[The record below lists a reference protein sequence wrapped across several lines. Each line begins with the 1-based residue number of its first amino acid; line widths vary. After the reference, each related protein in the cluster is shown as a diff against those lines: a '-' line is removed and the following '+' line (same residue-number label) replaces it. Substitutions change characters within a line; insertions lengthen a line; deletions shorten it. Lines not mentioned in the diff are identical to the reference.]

1 MVLERVL
8 FVRTTRVG
16 LITTINSNIGDDFIR
31 DGIAQVLRHVYSD
44 VDVRFLVINKHRP
57 FSVYPAWH
65 PLRWLQLLDRLPRG
79 KTAVAALK
87 ASASQALHRF
97 GGTQFD
103 RVDAIVHC
111 GAPLMWPGCH
121 RSVWASALWDQVVSR
136 LATRVPVL
144 ALAAGSAYPWEDQP
158 QAVTDPSDAAFLG
171 RVLDSCRVMTARD
184 ELVSRL
190 AYGLGTTVPTIPCS
204 AFLVGR
210 RFAVPPKGEEDVVL
224 FNYMPGAGHWSWGQG
239 VDPEHWMVTARTV
252 IGNLSRR
259 HHMAFL
265 CHNREEYEA
274 AELLN
279 AELPRFL
286 PTSIESYFSLI
297 SRSKAAITN
306 RIHGAVALA
315 SLGIPSISVGT
326 DTRMSMLAPLGLS
339 FKYVKEVDHDQLE
352 DELEEIVFHRHEE
365 RERLMSLRD
374 TTWNQY
380 IEAVVQ
386 ATSP

>member
-1 MVLERVL
+1 M
-8 FVRTTRVG
+8 RTMRIG

-44 VDVRFLVINKHRP
+44 VDVRFLAINKHEP
-57 FSVYPAWH
+57 FSVYPVWH
-65 PLRWLQLLDRLPRG
+65 PLRWLQPLDRLPRG
-79 KTAVAALK
+79 KQVAATLK

-97 GGTQFD
+97 GGTRLD

-121 RSVWASALWDQVVSR
+121 RSVWASALWDQVVYR
-136 LATRVPVL
+136 LAPRVPVL
-144 ALAAGSAYPWEDQP
+144 VLAAGSAYPWEDQP
-158 QAVTDPSDAAFLG
+158 NAVKDPSDAAFLG
-171 RVLDSCRVMTARD
+171 RVLDACRLVTARD
-184 ELVSRL
+184 ELVSQL
-190 AYGLGTTVPTIPCS
+190 AYGLGTMVPTIPCT

-210 RFAVPPKGEEDVVL
+210 RFAVPTGGDEEVVL
-224 FNYMPGAGHWSWGQG
+224 FNYMPGGGHWSWGQG
-239 VDPEHWMVTARTV
+239 IDPEHWMVTARTV
-252 IGNLSRR
+252 IDRLSRR
-259 HHMAFL
+259 HRIAFL
-265 CHNREEYEA
+265 CHDREEYEA
-274 AELLN
+274 AELLE

-326 DTRMSMLAPLGLS
+326 DTRMSMLAPIGLS
-339 FKYVKEVDHDQLE
+339 FKYVKEVDPEQLE
-352 DELEEIVFHRHEE
+352 DELEEIVSHRHEE
-365 RERLMSLRD
+365 RERLISLRD
-374 TTWNQY
+374 TTWDRY
-380 IEAVVQ
+380 TEAVAQ